1 MVRIRLRR
9 VGSRHQP
16 SYRLIVADEES
27 PRDGRFLENLGHHNP
42 RPRPEQGVAS
52 GNPDAMKGLIEY
64 VAKSLVDDPTE
75 VRVTERTSP
84 GEVQLELEV
93 APEDMGRVIGRAGR
107 VASAMRML
115 LRVAA
120 VKHGV
125 RVTLAIRCPRGLPQ
139 GPCGG
144 PRGDRVSRPG
154 WGCGPSTSGGRVTPK
169 PPSKSASKAGARQ
182 TR

>member
-1 MVRIRLRR
+1 
-9 VGSRHQP
+9 
-16 SYRLIVADEES
+16 
-27 PRDGRFLENLGHHNP
+27 
-42 RPRPEQGVAS
+42 
-52 GNPDAMKGLIEY
+52 MKGLIEY

-125 RVTLAIRCPRGLPQ
+125 RATLDIR
-139 GPCGG
+139 
-144 PRGDRVSRPG
+144 
-154 WGCGPSTSGGRVTPK
+154 
-169 PPSKSASKAGARQ
+169 
-182 TR
+182 

>member
-1 MVRIRLRR
+1 
-9 VGSRHQP
+9 
-16 SYRLIVADEES
+16 
-27 PRDGRFLENLGHHNP
+27 
-42 RPRPEQGVAS
+42 VAS

-125 RVTLAIRCPRGLPQ
+125 RVTLDIR
-139 GPCGG
+139 
-144 PRGDRVSRPG
+144 
-154 WGCGPSTSGGRVTPK
+154 
-169 PPSKSASKAGARQ
+169 
-182 TR
+182 